1 MTKETMTVHKALAE
15 LKTLENRIEKEMKNV
30 LTITT
35 NKSSNTKIDGM
46 TLTEYK
52 KDVKAKWQSAN
63 DLVKRMNAI
72 KCAVTQSN
80 ATTEVVIAGETYTVA
95 EAIAFKNFIIPIKQK
110 MLNKLTTEYNLAKSR
125 LERENG
131 YSLEERA
138 DQFIYATYGKSDMKE
153 LSEDMMK
160 SRREWIESN
169 KLELVDALN
178 IKKEIE
184 ELDKEI
190 NEFVIDVDS
199 QLSVS
204 NAKTEITIEY

>member
-1 MTKETMTVHKALAE
+1 MGG
-15 LKTLENRIEKEMKNV
+15 LK
-30 LTITT
+30 
-35 NKSSNTKIDGM
+35 
-46 TLTEYK
+46 
-52 KDVKAKWQSAN
+52 
-63 DLVKRMNAI
+63 
-72 KCAVTQSN
+72 
-80 ATTEVVIAGETYTVA
+80 
-95 EAIAFKNFIIPIKQK
+95 
-110 MLNKLTTEYNLAKSR
+110 
-125 LERENG
+125 
-131 YSLEERA
+131 
-138 DQFIYATYGKSDMKE
+138 YATYGKSDMKE

-160 SRREWIESN
+160 SRKEWIESN